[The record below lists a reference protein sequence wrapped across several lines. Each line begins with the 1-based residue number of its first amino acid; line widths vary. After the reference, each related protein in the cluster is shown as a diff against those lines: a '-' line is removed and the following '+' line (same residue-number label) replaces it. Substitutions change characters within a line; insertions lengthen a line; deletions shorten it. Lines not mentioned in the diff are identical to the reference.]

1 MLLYHHISLFF
12 ARQYFSL
19 HFMPYID
26 PAVNKAGWPLV
37 FYLNFCQQCPDN
49 PAHFTQ
55 TTICLWRMLSCCVGC
70 RICSCVLVFNSA
82 FCFATFLWLLCPLES
97 IRGGRMLQLLHLQ
110 SSAEGSQWLLLCS
123 EVSYQLQFRAAGREA
138 VEISTVVIQC
148 YEVLSP
154 CLLRKHEWNTI
165 CWLHTYISCNLS
177 MMLWKE
183 KKIPLHRDM
192 MLPNTKLALLIC
204 MAAQSAFQP
213 RLFWTCRFKWRKG
226 RGNHV
231 FLQFC
236 INWIY
241 DIQRRKAGLCLFV
254 LI

>member
-26 PAVNKAGWPLV
+26 PALNKAGWPLV

-97 IRGGRMLQLLHLQ
+97 MRGGRTLQLLHLQ
-110 SSAEGSQWLLLCS
+110 SSVEGSQWLLLCS

-154 CLLRKHEWNTI
+154 CFLRKHEWNTI

-183 KKIPLHRDM
+183 KNSTSQGHDAAKYEACSSHLHGCPECFSS
-192 MLPNTKLALLIC
+192 LGSSELAVL
-204 MAAQSAFQP
+204 SEE
-213 RLFWTCRFKWRKG
+213 
-226 RGNHV
+226 
-231 FLQFC
+231 
-236 INWIY
+236 
-241 DIQRRKAGLCLFV
+241 KAEEIMCFSSFV
-254 LI
+254 

>member
-1 MLLYHHISLFF
+1 MCVPVPRTLSGISRPFRINRQIKFSCTQGYKYASLSPHQPLFF
-12 ARQYFSL
+12 QGSILIYTLCHTWLKVYAL
-19 HFMPYID
+19 
-26 PAVNKAGWPLV
+26 NKAGWPLV

-82 FCFATFLWLLCPLES
+82 FCFATFPCLLCPLES
-97 IRGGRMLQLLHLQ
+97 MRGGRTLQLLHLQ

-138 VEISTVVIQC
+138 VEISTMVIQC

-154 CLLRKHEWNTI
+154 SLLRKHEWNTI

-183 KKIPLHRDM
+183 KNSTSQGHDAAKYEACYSHLHGS
-192 MLPNTKLALLIC
+192 PECFPASALLNLP
-204 MAAQSAFQP
+204 F
-213 RLFWTCRFKWRKG
+213 
-226 RGNHV
+226 
-231 FLQFC
+231 
-236 INWIY
+236 
-241 DIQRRKAGLCLFV
+241 
-254 LI
+254 